1 MSLPHTTP
9 PLLYP
14 TEANS
19 QAVSGKHKARS
30 RSPALSPWANR
41 WAAPFLLFYW
51 PEITR
56 LPPFPEKMST
66 LVALSVFLSGPF
78 GYAFSTSLLTSVT
91 SIICAIPKEILP
103 RGEVLSFQTDLPR
116 IYSVNNLELPFQKYL
131 VKSYRHRIKNS
142 STQEVC
148 RTLKSFSVFTQ
159 GYTHRS

>member
-1 MSLPHTTP
+1 
-9 PLLYP
+9 
-14 TEANS
+14 
-19 QAVSGKHKARS
+19 
-30 RSPALSPWANR
+30 
-41 WAAPFLLFYW
+41 
-51 PEITR
+51 
-56 LPPFPEKMST
+56 MST

-142 STQEVC
+142 STLPYIYQIQHDTKLKPAEQ
-148 RTLKSFSVFTQ
+148 RTALS
-159 GYTHRS
+159 RSGSTE